1 MINII
6 IKKILRFI
14 LHILWIIPLKR
25 KTFLFVSFQGST
37 IGCSPYYIYQ
47 ELSKQYPNFKYIWCY
62 NKEKQNTHNVRY
74 VKQKSILYIYYLI
87 TSKFIINNSSCPTW
101 IPYRRKQIIINTWHG
116 GGAYKRVATDEFK
129 TKDIISKE
137 KQSAKDTT
145 YFISSCKKFTEVM
158 IPATFVPESKF
169 LNIGMPR
176 NDIFFNQELVQ
187 STNFEVRNQLN
198 ISNDDF
204 VVLYA
209 PTYRGS
215 SLGAD
220 NFSSILDLNILR
232 ESLKNKFHKNIK
244 ILFRGHYFFST
255 DNSINQFDINVS
267 DYPVMQELLCASD
280 MLITDY
286 SSCMWDFSL
295 TKKICILFAP
305 DIETYIQ
312 NRGFYTEPVNWG
324 FPIAKSN
331 EELKDLISI
340 FDFDK
345 YITNINKSLNF
356 MGSFEDGCATS
367 KIIELIKNK
376 LQEYK

>member
-1 MINII
+1 MISVI
-6 IKKILRFI
+6 IKKLLRFL
-14 LHILWIIPLKR
+14 LHIFWLIPLKK
-25 KTFLFVSFQGST
+25 KTFLFISFQGST
-37 IGCSPYYIYQ
+37 IGCSPFYIYE
-47 ELSKQYPNFKYIWCY
+47 ELSKQYPDFKYVWCY
-62 NKEKQNTHNVRY
+62 NKEKQDSSNIIY
-74 VKQKSILYIYYLI
+74 VKQKSFLYIFYLL

-101 IPYRRKQIIINTWHG
+101 IPYRKKQIIINTWHG

-129 TKDIISKE
+129 TREIISKE

-158 IPATFVPESKF
+158 IPATFVPEYKF

-176 NDIFFNQELVQ
+176 NDIFFDVTKSSETNIKIRELY
-187 STNFEVRNQLN
+187 N

-220 NFSSILDLNILR
+220 SFSSNLDLNLLR
-232 ESLKNKFHKNIK
+232 ESLKNKFNKNIK
-244 ILFRGHYFFST
+244 ILFRGHYFFTT
-255 DNSINQFDINVS
+255 DDSINSFDINVS
-267 DYPVMQELLCASD
+267 DYPVMQELLCTAD

-295 TKKICILFAP
+295 TKKICMLFAP
-305 DIETYIQ
+305 DIETYIK
-312 NRGFYTEPVNWG
+312 NRGFYTEPTKWG

-331 EELKDLISI
+331 NELRELILY
-340 FDFDK
+340 FDYNSYSANIDKSFD
-345 YITNINKSLNF
+345 F
-356 MGSFEDGCATS
+356 MGSFEDGHATL
-367 KIIELIKNK
+367 KIIDLLK
-376 LQEYK
+376 QYF